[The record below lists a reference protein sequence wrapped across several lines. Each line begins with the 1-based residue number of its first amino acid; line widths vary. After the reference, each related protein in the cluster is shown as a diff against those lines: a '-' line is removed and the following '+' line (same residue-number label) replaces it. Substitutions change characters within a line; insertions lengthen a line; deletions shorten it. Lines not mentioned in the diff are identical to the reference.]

1 MTADLPNPERPE
13 GAAPAP
19 PPPPPTSEP
28 RRLRRSRD
36 DRVIAGVCGGVG
48 RYLDV
53 DPVVVRIVAVV
64 LVAFGG
70 AGALLYLAAWLLMPD
85 EVTGTAAVNDAI
97 GERRN
102 RGLVILGAVILV
114 IAVGPLLFIPALA
127 IGGVLVPLAIL
138 ALVGLL
144 VAWLATGR
152 KPDRDA
158 GALTRA
164 ALLGIG
170 LLIVLSLLA
179 VGAFW
184 AAAAGGDGVIAGLV
198 IAAGAALVAGAFLR
212 PVRWLILPALALAV
226 PAGFVAAADISL
238 DGGIGDK
245 TYRPGTAADIRPKY
259 ELGAGELV
267 VDLRGVQLPAGDRHI
282 ALDVGMGHAQVIVD
296 PDVCVATTAEVGM
309 GAVGVFGNES
319 GGVDVDVDE
328 LPRARPGNPRVVVN
342 ADLGLGYVEISHD
355 RSSGRGPRGFHDD
368 ASDAIGNA
376 GCLRDAA

>member
-13 GAAPAP
+13 GAAPP
-19 PPPPPTSEP
+19 PPPPPPGAEP

-70 AGALLYLAAWLLMPD
+70 AGALLYLAGWLLMPD
-85 EVTGTAAVNDAI
+85 EAGGPAAVSGAP

-102 RGLVILGAVILV
+102 RGLVVLGAIVLV

-127 IGGVLVPLAIL
+127 IGGVIVPLAVL
-138 ALVGLL
+138 ALVGLA
-144 VAWLATGR
+144 VAWLITGH

-158 GALTRA
+158 AGLTRA

-170 LLIVLSLLA
+170 MLIVLVLLA

-184 AAAAGGDGVIAGLV
+184 GAAAGGDGVIAGIV
-198 IAAGAALVAGAFLR
+198 IAAGVALVAGAFAK
-212 PVRWLILPALALAV
+212 PVRWLVLPALALAI

-245 TYRPGTAADIRPKY
+245 TYRPGTAAEIRPKY

-267 VDLRGVQLPAGDRHI
+267 VDLRGVDLPAGDRRI
-282 ALDVGMGHAQVIVD
+282 AVDVGMGHAQVIVD
-296 PDVCVATTAEVGM
+296 RDVCVATTAEVGM
-309 GAVGVFGNES
+309 GAVGIFGSES

-328 LPRARPGNPRVVVN
+328 LPRARPGNARVVVD
-342 ADLGLGYVEISHD
+342 ADLGLGFVEVTHRENSN
-355 RSSGRGPRGFHDD
+355 GPRWQDD
-368 ASDAIGNA
+368 VSDGIGNA
-376 GCLRDAA
+376 GCVSDAA

>member
-1 MTADLPNPERPE
+1 MSSETAP
-13 GAAPAP
+13 
-19 PPPPPTSEP
+19 SP
-28 RRLRRSRD
+28 RGLRRARD
-36 DRVIAGVCGGVG
+36 DRVIAGVCGGIG

-53 DPVVVRIVAVV
+53 DPVVVRIVTVV

-70 AGALLYLAAWLLMPD
+70 AGALLYLAGWLLMPD
-85 EVTGTAAVNDAI
+85 EMTGTAAVSGAI

-102 RGLVILGAVILV
+102 RGLVVLGAVILV
-114 IAVGPLLFIPALA
+114 IAVGPLLFMPALA
-127 IGGVLVPLAIL
+127 IGGVLIPLAIL
-138 ALVGLL
+138 ALIGLL

-152 KPDRDA
+152 KPGRDA
-158 GALTRA
+158 GALARA

-170 LLIVLSLLA
+170 LLIVLSVLA

-184 AAAAGGDGVIAGLV
+184 ASAAGGDGVIAGLV
-198 IAAGAALVAGAFLR
+198 IAAGVALVAGAFLR
-212 PVRWLILPALALAV
+212 PVRWLILPALALAI

-238 DGGIGDK
+238 DGGVGDK
-245 TYRPGTAADIRPKY
+245 TYRPGTAADIRPRY

-267 VDLRGVQLPAGDRHI
+267 VDLRGVRLPAGDRRI
-282 ALDVGMGHAQVIVD
+282 ALDVGMGHAHVIVD

-328 LPRARPGNPRVVVN
+328 LPRPRPGTPRVVVD
-342 ADLGLGYVEISHD
+342 ADLGLGYVEISD
-355 RSSGRGPRGFHDD
+355 GAGTDRGPRSHDGVGD
-368 ASDAIGNA
+368 PTGNA

>member
-13 GAAPAP
+13 GAAP
-19 PPPPPTSEP
+19 PPPPTGP
-28 RRLRRSRD
+28 APKRLRRSRD

-70 AGALLYLAAWLLMPD
+70 AGALLYLAGWLLMPD
-85 EVTGTAAVNDAI
+85 EAGGPAAVSGAP

-102 RGLVILGAVILV
+102 RGLVVLGAIVLV

-127 IGGVLVPLAIL
+127 IGGVIVPLAVL
-138 ALVGLL
+138 AIVGLA
-144 VAWLATGR
+144 VAWLVTGR

-158 GALTRA
+158 AALTRA

-170 LLIVLSLLA
+170 MLIVLSLLA

-184 AAAAGGDGVIAGLV
+184 GAAAGGDGVIAGIV
-198 IAAGAALVAGAFLR
+198 IAAGVALVAGAFVK
-212 PVRWLILPALALAV
+212 PVRWLVLPALALAI

-245 TYRPGTAADIRPKY
+245 TYRPGTAAEIRPKY

-267 VDLRGVQLPAGDRHI
+267 VDLRGIDLPAGDRRI
-282 ALDVGMGHAQVIVD
+282 AVDVGMGHAQVIVD
-296 PDVCVATTAEVGM
+296 RDVCVATTAEVGM
-309 GAVGVFGNES
+309 GAVGIFGSES

-328 LPRARPGNPRVVVN
+328 LPQPRPGNPRVIVD
-342 ADLGLGYVEISHD
+342 ADLGLGFVEVTHEEDSH
-355 RSSGRGPRGFHDD
+355 GPRWRDD
-368 ASDAIGNA
+368 DTDGIGNA